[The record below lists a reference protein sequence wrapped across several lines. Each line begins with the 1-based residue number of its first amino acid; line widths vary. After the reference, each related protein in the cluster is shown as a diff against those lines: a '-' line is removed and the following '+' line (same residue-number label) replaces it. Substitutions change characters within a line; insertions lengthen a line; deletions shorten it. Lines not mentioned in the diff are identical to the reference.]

1 MKMKKKCLDVLDIK
15 INNNKGRYEFGIYR
29 KQVLMNVQTKPHSC
43 IPSGTITSIFKAF
56 LARATKIFSEK

>member
-43 IPSGTITSIFKAF
+43 IPSG
-56 LARATKIFSEK
+56 